1 MAKSNTKGLATVL
14 SFEKKIVLSDGL
26 MYGTIWDERQGKA
39 TALPLHEKSVRG
51 TISNRLKS
59 AVANDPAKLN
69 AEVEK
74 PNLQT
79 VDAASLSMDQDTLK
93 ITFTMKVLSGAA
105 IPAAC
110 NNAEH
115 KEKILKMGQRYAK
128 QYGFG
133 ELAKRYALNLANA
146 RFLWRNRVGAEN
158 LEVQVKTDGPD
169 ATQWL
174 FHPYDYS
181 LQNFDKSDE
190 RVEALAEQIESALA
204 GKIPYLLLTVTA
216 FAKIGKGQDVYPSE
230 ELILDKGKG
239 KKSKVLYEVAGTA
252 AMHSQKLSNAIRTI
266 DTWYEEY
273 GTNTGVG
280 PIAVEPYGAVTNL
293 GKAFRTPKA
302 KNDFYTLFDKYSL
315 DADFDSPEAAHYV
328 MAVLIRG
335 GVFGASGKE

>member
-26 MYGTIWDERQGKA
+26 MYGVTWDKRQHQNEA
-39 TALPLHEKSVRG
+39 TALPLREKSVRG
-51 TISNRLKS
+51 TISNRQAP
-59 AVANDPAKLN
+59 AVVNDPAKLN
-69 AEVEK
+69 AKVEQ

-79 VDAASLSMDQDTLK
+79 VDAASLSMNQDTLK
-93 ITFTMKVLSGAA
+93 ITFTMKVLPGAA
-105 IPAAC
+105 VPAAC

-115 KEKILKMGQRYAK
+115 KAKILEMGNRYVE

-146 RFLWRNRVGAEN
+146 RFLWRNRVGAED
-158 LEVQVKTDGPD
+158 LEVQITADGK
-169 ATQWL
+169 QWL

-181 LQNFDKSDE
+181 LQDFDHSDE
-190 RVEALAEQIESALA
+190 MVDTLAEQIESALS
-204 GKIPYLLLTVTA
+204 GKIPYLLLEVTT
-216 FAKIGKGQDVYPSE
+216 FAKIGRGQDVYPSE

-239 KKSKVLYEVAGTA
+239 KKSKVLYEVDGTA

-302 KNDFYTLFDKYSL
+302 KSDFYTLFDKYSL
-315 DADFDSPEAAHYV
+315 GDDFDSPEAAHYV